1 MYTKKV
7 VEKSFE
13 HTKMEKLRLKKAICR
28 GVVDSLNGVLNIFEH
43 FEEIEWLEGIKK
55 TVKHELGLIGVTD

>member
-13 HTKMEKLRLKKAICR
+13 HTKMEKSRLKKAICR

-43 FEEIEWLEGIKK
+43 FDCYTKSIIVL
-55 TVKHELGLIGVTD
+55 LLIAQLMSKISL